1 MTFTLLRTVHPLAEV
16 KATTASRSA
25 HLCNRDTAV
34 LREGNTSPRNK
45 PRCGPQPTARPVPR
59 DPCGV
64 LASLADDEGRG
75 SFYVYDILHAQG
87 RFYAHEAEI
96 IKGYSPHAPPIRYA
110 DYKEKDT
117 ARLRKDIRVSL
128 PSGQEVPGRIV
139 VHLWAR
145 CRALLETLVPE
156 PCPTASLRARLGNGS
171 ASLSTARPE
180 NFVRLTPLSLNP
192 ASTEIFS

>member
-16 KATTASRSA
+16 KATTTSRRA

-34 LREGNTSPRNK
+34 LREGQISPRNK
-45 PRCGPQPTARPVPR
+45 PRCGPEPTARPVPC

-75 SFYVYDILHAQG
+75 SFCVDHILHARA

-96 IKGYSPHAPPIRYA
+96 MTGYSPHAPAIRCA
-110 DYKEKDT
+110 DYKEKET
-117 ARLRKDIRVSL
+117 ARLRREIRVSL

-139 VHLWAR
+139 AHLWAR
-145 CRALLETLVPE
+145 Y
-156 PCPTASLRARLGNGS
+156 S
-171 ASLSTARPE
+171 AVGDAGP
-180 NFVRLTPLSLNP
+180 
-192 ASTEIFS
+192 